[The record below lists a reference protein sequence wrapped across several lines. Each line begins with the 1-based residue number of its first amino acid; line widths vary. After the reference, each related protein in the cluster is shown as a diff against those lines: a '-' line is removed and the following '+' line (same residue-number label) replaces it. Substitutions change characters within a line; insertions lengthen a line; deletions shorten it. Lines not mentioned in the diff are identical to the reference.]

1 MTLLQH
7 LNEVSQERGFDTFIQ
22 VTMYATTTVIKA
34 IIEEAGN
41 RFKND
46 K

>member
-1 MTLLQH
+1 MKLLDY
-7 LNEVSQERGFDTFIQ
+7 LNKVSKERGFDTFIQ

-34 IIEEAGN
+34 IIEEAGD
-41 RFKND
+41 RYKND

>member
-7 LNEVSQERGFDTFIQ
+7 LNKVSQERGFDTFIQ
-22 VTMYATTTVIKA
+22 VTMYATTTVIKD
-34 IIEEAGN
+34 IIEEGGN
-41 RFKND
+41 RFKNE